1 MNTGTE
7 RDAIESIHGSLRPF
21 RLEAG
26 QRFADGHGSD
36 LHLVGISRPNFIG
49 GDRDGRIA
57 VLSHGGLKEGI
68 DPPKFQVVDC
78 AGLVV
83 IRPQTAEERAAERIP
98 DGFAS
103 RFVVEAAVTTGFDI
117 RGRCVVLN
125 TGTKTSYP
133 LLITAGVND

>member
-7 RDAIESIHGSLRPF
+7 RDAIEAIHGFLRPF

-49 GDRDGRIA
+49 GDRDGHIA
-57 VLSHGGLKEGI
+57 VLSRGGLRDGV
-68 DPPKFQVVDC
+68 DLPKFQVMDC

-83 IRPQTAEERAAERIP
+83 IRPQTAGERADERIP

-103 RFVVEAAVTTGFDI
+103 RFVVEAAVTTGFDAQ
-117 RGRCVVLN
+117 GRCVVQN

-133 LLITAGVND
+133 LLITAGISD